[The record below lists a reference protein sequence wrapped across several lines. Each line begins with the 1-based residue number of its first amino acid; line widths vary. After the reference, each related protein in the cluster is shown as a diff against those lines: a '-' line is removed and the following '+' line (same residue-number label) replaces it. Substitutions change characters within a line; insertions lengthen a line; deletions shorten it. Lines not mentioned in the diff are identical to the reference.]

1 MAELIVIGYP
11 DTATANKAL
20 DTLRALQKDLIVEL
34 TAAGVVERDAEG
46 KLHSVT
52 PTNAVSS
59 GAAGGAVFGSLIGL
73 LFLAPVAGAVFG
85 AIGGALGGKI
95 QDSGIKDDFKQ
106 QVDDLVEPGTAALV
120 FTYAKATPDKTLD
133 ALAPLGGTVLRTS
146 LSAEAEQ
153 KMQAALDAD

>member
-1 MAELIVIGYP
+1 MAEMIVIGYP

-20 DTLRALQKDLIVEL
+20 DTLRALQKDLVVDL

-52 PTNAVSS
+52 PTNAVSAN
-59 GAAGGAVFGSLIGL
+59 AAGGALWGSLIGL
-73 LFLAPVAGAVFG
+73 IFLAPVAGALFG
-85 AIGGALGGKI
+85 AIGGAIGGKI
-95 QDSGIKDDFKQ
+95 QDSGIKDDFKK

-120 FTYAKATPDKTLD
+120 ATFAKATPDKTLD

-153 KMQAALDAD
+153 QMQAALDAG

>member
-20 DTLRALQKDLIVEL
+20 DTVLALETYSIVAV
-34 TAAGVVERDAEG
+34 TTAGVVERDAEG

-52 PTNAVSS
+52 PTNAVST
-59 GAAGGAVFGSLIGL
+59 GAAGGALWGALIGL
-73 LFLAPVAGAVFG
+73 IFLAPVAGVV
-85 AIGGALGGKI
+85 IGGGAGVLVGNI
-95 QDSGIKDDFKQ
+95 QDSGIKDQFKQ
-106 QVDDLVEPGTAALV
+106 HVDDLVEPGTSALV
-120 FTYAKATPDKTLD
+120 FTFARATPDKTLD

-153 KMQAALDAD
+153 KIQEALDAE